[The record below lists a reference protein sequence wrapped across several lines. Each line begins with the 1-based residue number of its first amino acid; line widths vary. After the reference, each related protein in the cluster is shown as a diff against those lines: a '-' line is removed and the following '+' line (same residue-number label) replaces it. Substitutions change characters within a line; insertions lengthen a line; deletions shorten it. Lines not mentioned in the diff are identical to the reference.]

1 VVDGV
6 IGRTTWV
13 DMSVIHPP
21 VLTVGDDGAGG
32 AIGGSHEAH
41 FVPEADAS

>member
-1 VVDGV
+1 M
-6 IGRTTWV
+6 RRATWV

-21 VLTVGDDGAGG
+21 LLAVGDDGAGG